1 MEEKEPIKV
10 KLSIVLLITAIISV
24 ILIAITIGFI
34 YKQNIEKNVINK
46 NITNNNSTNNT
57 TIESTAQKV
66 EETGQLTVN
75 KQKDVDKIILDE
87 LKEKRFLAKNNIDI
101 DSIIKYAK
109 MNSNGNTNYIVH
121 VEHEQDEEGNRST
134 YFFVS
139 YNDGQVL
146 FDKALEHKYEYDLYY
161 EQNTMTIKAEL
172 AYKENIKTI
181 YGKIEAGEF
190 IQLNE
195 FIESAN
201 DENQKYIINDKEVSK
216 KEYENMKAQYD
227 NKQFISF
234 SDTSKEL
241 VSGNE
246 TIQNK
251 IGQGNTNSE
260 DKEAERK
267 KETKQ
272 NTEKLIQFNEVFYDL
287 KDAALEYRECEK
299 IKNYKDF
306 EYDLDGDSKKDKITI
321 KNIGKDD
328 LRKRRRY
335 L

>member
-10 KLSIVLLITAIISV
+10 KLSIVLLITAIISL
-24 ILIAITIGFI
+24 ILIAITIRFI

-46 NITNNNSTNNT
+46 NITNNT

-109 MNSNGNTNYIVH
+109 MNSNGNPNYIVH

-139 YNDGQVL
+139 YNNGQVL
-146 FDKALEHKYEYDLYY
+146 FDKALEHKYEFDLYY
-161 EQNTMTIKAEL
+161 EPNTMTIKAEL

-201 DENQKYIINDKEVSK
+201 EENQKYIINDKEVSK

-227 NKQFISF
+227 NKQFMSF

-246 TIQNK
+246 TVQNR

-260 DKEAERK
+260 DEEAERK